1 MQRMGPSLIFM
12 QPMKD
17 GKPAGTSL
25 MVELQSGTVGM
36 AEHSMPLQSL
46 GEGAASP
53 ERIWGI
59 IGLAR
64 LVNCAVL
71 AVITSAE
78 QVPVPSLLCLVTGQP
93 GGLSFSLHMLFKG
106 SHFAMPHG
114 RWVIRALS
122 LVPSLMETSH
132 CLFQP

>member
-17 GKPAGTSL
+17 GKAAGSSL

-46 GEGAASP
+46 GTGAASP

-59 IGLAR
+59 IGLAK

-71 AVITSAE
+71 AVITNAE
-78 QVPVPSLLCLVTGQP
+78 QVST
-93 GGLSFSLHMLFKG
+93 
-106 SHFAMPHG
+106 AMK
-114 RWVIRALS
+114 ALAYMAVS
-122 LVPSLMETSH
+122 ACQCST
-132 CLFQP
+132 